1 MLYSYI
7 HHSLI
12 PQTLWW
18 QGAYQLEIISKG
30 SSAEEGGHDLRAA
43 KNNFSEHYF
52 QTITTLLI
60 L

>member
-1 MLYSYI
+1 MIPYGGKLWQWENHYYYYI
-7 HHSLI
+7 SLS
-12 PQTLWW
+12 TLV
-18 QGAYQLEIISKG
+18 LNSR
-30 SSAEEGGHDLRAA
+30 AEEGGHDLRAA